1 MNQEVGRSQSAR
13 PSRRKGPWSQAEIER
28 LKRLYGLKPDSQ
40 IARELQR
47 SVESLRRLA
56 RRIFSGKQRTG
67 PWSAR
72 EVQNLKRYLGVARPE
87 VMALVLR
94 RSPQEIR
101 RKIEDLQRQFRSGP
115 WNSADV
121 QTLKHLYGTRSNKDL
136 ALILGRSHREIDAKA
151 RQLCLAKDKG
161 FRRRHGA
168 AHPTRM
174 PRWSEREKEVLR
186 QLYGDRPNLEIAR
199 KLDRTVKSVVSKA
212 HDLGL
217 RKSKERLRKMGR
229 DNVRVRY
236 KEESD
241 RPQGRGKDG
250 AAVSGARRTGRQRGP
265 RRSAGVQASE
275 DLS

>member
-13 PSRRKGPWSQAEIER
+13 TRRRKGPWSQAEIER

-40 IARELQR
+40 IARDLQR
-47 SVESLRRLA
+47 SVESMRRLA

-72 EVQNLKRYLGVARPE
+72 EVQNLKRYLGVARLE

-101 RKIEDLQRQFRSGP
+101 RKVEDLQRQFKSGP
-115 WNSADV
+115 WNSTDV

-168 AHPTRM
+168 ANPTRM
-174 PRWSEREKEVLR
+174 PRWTEKEKEILR
-186 QLYGDRPNLEIAR
+186 QLYGDHPNLEIAR

-217 RKSKERLRKMGR
+217 RKSQERLRKMGR

-241 RPQGRGKDG
+241 HPKAGRKEQK
-250 AAVSGARRTGRQRGP
+250 AASGP
-265 RRSAGVQASE
+265 RRSERPHASRRSGWTPAS
-275 DLS
+275 D